1 MPTNRRPLA
10 RRRNPTFTPEILSLF
25 VELEN
30 GSKRGEQFR
39 VQERDLMY
47 QLGLV
52 EQFWTMNSVL
62 TGAPCPT
69 RHQNTLRGVIG
80 MSAVR
85 SGCSCW
91 RRSQARALTRRRR
104 ERIEPAASSSEA
116 LSQLRARCDR
126 DGQTGQRGQMCV
138 QFFGQANPRQGPLH
152 ASQMPAYA
160 QAH

>member
-39 VQERDLMY
+39 VQEQDLMY

-62 TGAPCPT
+62 DRSSVPYTSPEYVAWRHWHECRAIRLQLLAAIASAGADAPT
-69 RHQNTLRGVIG
+69 
-80 MSAVR
+80 
-85 SGCSCW
+85 
-91 RRSQARALTRRRR
+91 ARA
-104 ERIEPAASSSEA
+104 
-116 LSQLRARCDR
+116 
-126 DGQTGQRGQMCV
+126 
-138 QFFGQANPRQGPLH
+138 H
-152 ASQMPAYA
+152 
-160 QAH
+160 